1 MTRNGPRILTIDI
14 ETLPGLF
21 YGFSLRQNYIGI
33 NQLHTPDRMGCFAAK
48 WYREPKVHFYSEFH
62 HGRAVMLDKLFDLM
76 DEADVVST
84 YNGDNFDLPW
94 IQRELHPR
102 IPAPSVSVDL
112 YKVGK
117 KNFRYL
123 SHKLAY
129 ITEQLN
135 LSGKMGHE
143 GFELWVKC
151 HAGDPK
157 AWNVMRRYCKQDVV
171 TQDELLTE
179 FLPYV
184 KNMPA
189 ASLFDESLPALS
201 CDTCQSPSL
210 QRRGWRRTKTR
221 RYPRYQCQNCGHWM
235 SGTHSD
241 LGAGVTS

>member
-1 MTRNGPRILTIDI
+1 VTQGPRILTIDI

-33 NQLHTPDRMGCFAAK
+33 NQIHTPDRLGCFASK
-48 WYREPKVHFYSEFH
+48 WHGTDKVDFFSEFH
-62 HGRAVMLDKLFDLM
+62 HGRDRMLEELFVRM

-102 IPAPSVSVDL
+102 IPSPFVSVDL

-117 KNFRYL
+117 KNMRFL

-129 ITEQLN
+129 VTQQLE
-135 LSGKMGHE
+135 LTGKYGHE

-151 HAGDPK
+151 LAGDPK
-157 AWNVMRRYCKQDVV
+157 AWAEMRRYNKQDAL

-179 FLPYV
+179 LLPYV
-184 KNMPA
+184 VNMPA

-201 CDTCQSPSL
+201 CQNCGSVHL
-210 QRRGWRRTKTR
+210 HRRGYKRTKTR
-221 RYPRYQCQNCGHWM
+221 RYPQYQCQGCGHWQR
-235 SGTHSD
+235 GTHSD
-241 LGAGVTS
+241 LTTGVTS